1 MEALKPMNTLREN
14 VSTAP
19 VLQGGNNGEV
29 ILRPIIERPLLPSQQ
44 CSEREVFVSRWVL
57 RRRMLVFLCAT
68 LGMLISLLF
77 LASKHQSMGETL
89 LEILHSLMRHDL
101 LYPLLLAGSVTGA
114 IGISIA
120 LVFVGLALSIVNT
133 LIHPQRKEHFI
144 PLSPFDLDL
153 PAEEV
158 RFPSLHG
165 THLVRGI
172 YIARQDATTTILI
185 SPDYRRTFADV
196 LGICKHLWAA
206 GHNIL
211 AFEYYG
217 HGTAGGTMVTLGYRE
232 INDFLGAVSYAKQ
245 RAPEARIGA
254 LGYSMGGAI
263 SIMGSACTPE
273 VLAVVADSAFAAQW
287 NAVEMAVR
295 RSLRLSPNR
304 FTRAMKVL
312 RQITDL
318 MLVWR
323 AGYHFHQVE
332 PRRDIGRL
340 APRPVLLIH
349 GLDDTVVH
357 PNDAVQLY
365 EAAGKPR
372 AIWQIAGTEHIKAYV
387 TDPVMYTT
395 RVTAFFDR
403 YLKQSAPL
411 VSAAPASQERAQE
424 EVRAKE
430 SDSSP
435 VEVTRDVSFPQQRSS
450 TLAQRHPTQNQSTD
464 PQNGSPTASLVT
476 KKSFP
481 RSLWILFTGIFINR
495 LGSFVSIF
503 LVLYTLSRGYS
514 LAQAGITAGAYGF
527 GSMGASLAGG
537 YLADW
542 IGRRFTIVLSMI
554 ASAVPIL
561 ILSQVSTLPL
571 LILFAGFAGL
581 TASLYR
587 PAASALLVDLVPPE
601 QRVKAFAWYRLAL
614 NLGFAAG
621 PALAGVLASHNFNLL
636 FFVDAASSL
645 LFSGIALVGLPSRR
659 ERNITP
665 SQNAQETEQQKES
678 LSPTRDV
685 RFPFFLLGSTAVALV
700 YFQMD
705 STLPLQVTA
714 FGLSKVIFGFLLS
727 LNGIIVLLLELPLS
741 TFTQRFS
748 PKSMIAAGWIL
759 TGLGFGLTAFASNV
773 PFLALT
779 VVLWTI
785 GEILHH
791 PASAAYVADLAPSH
805 MRGRYQGAWEF
816 TWSLAQT
823 LGPLFGVLV
832 FSWSPTRFWLYCGAL
847 ACLAAFSLLC
857 HKRSGFSLSPSPSHT
872 EEPHVAF
879 QQTQVAHSEVG
890 SLTQQAVVGQTLLQ
904 VVARILEIPPE
915 QVRGTGDFFEY
926 GGDSRSLDTLLSAI
940 ARQWHI
946 SISANDV
953 FDHSVLCHLATLIL
967 HRQQQ
972 PEREEIHV

>member
-1 MEALKPMNTLREN
+1 MSTLREN

-19 VLQGGNNGEV
+19 VLQKGNNREA
-29 ILRPIIERPLLPSQQ
+29 ILRPTIERSLSHSQQ
-44 CSEREVFVSRWVL
+44 CRESEVSVSRWVPLL
-57 RRRMLVFLCAT
+57 RALVFLCST

-77 LASKHQSMGETL
+77 LASKRQPMGETA
-89 LEILHSLMRHDL
+89 LEFLHSLMRHDFL
-101 LYPLLLAGSVTGA
+101 PPLLLAGSVIAAT
-114 IGISIA
+114 GISII

-144 PLSPFDLDL
+144 TLSPFDLDL

-158 RFPSLHG
+158 SFPSFHG

-185 SPDYRRTFADV
+185 SPDYRRTFTDA
-196 LGICKHLWAA
+196 LSMCKHLWVA

-217 HGTAGGTMVTLGYRE
+217 HGTDVGTIVTLGYRE

-263 SIMGSACTPE
+263 SIMGSARTPE

-287 NAVEMAVR
+287 NVVEMAVR

-318 MLVWR
+318 ILVWR

-332 PRRDIGRL
+332 PRRDIAQL

-357 PNDAVQLY
+357 PGDSVQLY

-372 AIWQIAGTEHIKAYV
+372 AIWQVAGADHIKAYV

-403 YLKQSAPL
+403 YLRQSAPL
-411 VSAAPASQERAQE
+411 LSAAPAYQEQVQGEETRAE
-424 EVRAKE
+424 EE

-435 VEVTRDVSFPQQRSS
+435 VEATQDVSFPQQRSS
-450 TLAQRHPTQNQSTD
+450 TLAQRHLIQGQSTD
-464 PQNGSPTASLVT
+464 PHNGSPASSPVT
-476 KKSFP
+476 KKPFP

-514 LAQAGITAGAYGF
+514 LAQAGITAGVYGF

-537 YLADW
+537 YLADR
-542 IGRRFTIVLSMI
+542 IGRRFTIVFSML
-554 ASAVPIL
+554 ASAIPVL
-561 ILSQVSTLPL
+561 ILSQVSTLSF
-571 LILFAGFAGL
+571 LILFAGLAGL
-581 TASLYR
+581 TTGLYR
-587 PAASALLVDLVPPE
+587 PAASALLVDLVPSE

-621 PALAGVLASHNFNLL
+621 PALAGVLASHNFSLL

-645 LFSGIALVGLPSRR
+645 LFGSIALVGLPSRR
-659 ERNITP
+659 ERNTMP
-665 SQNAQETEQQKES
+665 SQNAQVAEQQKER
-678 LSPTRDV
+678 LSSTRDF
-685 RFPFFLLGSTAVALV
+685 RFPLFLLGSTAVALV

-714 FGLSKVIFGFLLS
+714 IGLSKVIFGFLLS
-727 LNGIIVLLLELPLS
+727 LNGIIVLILELPLS

-779 VVLWTI
+779 VVLWTL

-791 PASAAYVADLAPSH
+791 PASAAYVADLAPGH

-823 LGPLFGVLV
+823 LGPLLGVLA
-832 FSWSPTRFWLYCGAL
+832 FSWSPTRFWLSCGAL

-857 HKRSGFSLSPSPSHT
+857 HKRPEFSLSLSPFQT
-872 EEPHVAF
+872 EEPQMPL
-879 QQTQVAHSEVG
+879 QQAQIALSEG
-890 SLTQQAVVGQTLLQ
+890 KSRTQQAIVEQTLIQ
-904 VVARILEIPPE
+904 MVARILEIPPE
-915 QVRGTGDFFEY
+915 QVRSTGDFFEY

-953 FDHSVLCHLATLIL
+953 FDHSVLFHLATLIL

-972 PEREEIHV
+972 PEREEMHV

>member
-1 MEALKPMNTLREN
+1 MSTLREN
-14 VSTAP
+14 VSPAS
-19 VLQGGNNGEV
+19 VSQGGNNGEV
-29 ILRPIIERPLLPSQQ
+29 ILRPIVERPPLPGQQ
-44 CSEREVFVSRWVL
+44 HREREAFVARWVL
-57 RRRMLVFLCAT
+57 LRRALVFLCAT

-101 LYPLLLAGSVTGA
+101 LYPLLLAGSVIGA
-114 IGISIA
+114 VGISIA

-158 RFPSLHG
+158 SFPSCHG

-172 YIARQDATTTILI
+172 YVARQDATTTILI
-185 SPDYRRTFADV
+185 SPDYRRPFADV

-332 PRRDIGRL
+332 PRRDIARL

-357 PNDAVQLY
+357 PDNSVQLY

-372 AIWQIAGTEHIKAYV
+372 AIWQIAGADHMKAYV

-403 YLKQSAPL
+403 YLKQLAPL
-411 VSAAPASQERAQE
+411 VSAAPASQEQTQGEARAE
-424 EVRAKE
+424 EE

-450 TLAQRHPTQNQSTD
+450 TLAQRHPIQNQSTD
-464 PQNGSPTASLVT
+464 PQNGSPASSPVT
-476 KKSFP
+476 KKPFP
-481 RSLWILFTGIFINR
+481 RSLWILFAGIFINR

-514 LAQAGITAGAYGF
+514 LAQAGITAGVYGF

-542 IGRRFTIVLSMI
+542 IGRRFTIVFSMI

-581 TASLYR
+581 TTGLYR
-587 PAASALLVDLVPPE
+587 PAASALLVDLVPSE

-621 PALAGVLASHNFNLL
+621 PALAGVLASHNFSLL

-645 LFSGIALVGLPSRR
+645 LFGGIALVGLPSRR
-659 ERNITP
+659 GRDITP
-665 SQNAQETEQQKES
+665 SQHAEVTERQKES

-748 PKSMIAAGWIL
+748 PPSMIAAGWLL

-823 LGPLFGVLV
+823 LGPLLGVLA
-832 FSWSPTRFWLYCGAL
+832 FSWSPTRFWLSCGAL

-857 HKRSGFSLSPSPSHT
+857 HKRPEFSLSPSPFHT
-872 EEPHVAF
+872 EEPHMP
-879 QQTQVAHSEVG
+879 
-890 SLTQQAVVGQTLLQ
+890 LQQAQIALSEGGAFTRRAAVEQTLMQ
-904 VVARILEIPPE
+904 MVARILEIPPE
-915 QVRGTGDFFEY
+915 QVRSTGDFFEY

-940 ARQWHI
+940 ARQWHV

-953 FDHSVLCHLATLIL
+953 FDHSVLVHLATLIL